1 MIVVSCSDLVF
12 DNHLSYSY
20 NSKDDGR
27 QVPDFGTWTYN
38 MEKKYQIFVSSP
50 YEDLKEERATV
61 ITALLKAG
69 YIPTGMEYFTATSKS
84 QWEVIE
90 EIIPQ
95 CDYYVVIV
103 AGKYGS
109 IEPTSGI
116 SYTEKEYDLAVNS
129 GVPTIGFLIQDIDAL
144 QHNKVEGIERRAK
157 LDTFR
162 EKIKSRM
169 CDFWTNKD
177 ELSAKVLASLH
188 KEVNTTP
195 REGWVRASQVSNGGD
210 LFDISFFDAVV
221 DLHIEHTSNPF
232 DEKETVT
239 EKSIIS
245 VQWGELLEKVCGLLT
260 VPYTFEGAITEISFL
275 LDGVTDSDV
284 RMIINTFVS
293 KKILEVGCNSVE
305 GLGVQNYCTVTT
317 LGHQV
322 LAEYV
327 TKTNSELALRD
338 RQLLNRI
345 MKCFSTRLMDDYLRE
360 GPEYIYHDFLTSF
373 EMCEAIVSASSFTL
387 YGETLKSLWNTFY
400 ISWKEAMSHPEW
412 YFSTNTSRYRFHG
425 LQSDMF
431 VTKQDEMNFNHLV
444 DNCKRLASSYM
455 DFIGYV
461 KDTCRINV
469 DATSNTFEAELSKK
483 ESKI

>member
-1 MIVVSCSDLVF
+1 MD
-12 DNHLSYSY
+12 
-20 NSKDDGR
+20 
-27 QVPDFGTWTYN
+27 
-38 MEKKYQIFVSSP
+38 KKYQVFVSST
-50 YEDLKEERATV
+50 YEDLKEERAAV

-109 IEPTSGI
+109 IEPISGI
-116 SYTEKEYDLAVNS
+116 SYTEKEYDLAVHS

-144 QHNKVEGIERRAK
+144 QHNKVEGIAENRAK

-195 REGWVRASQVSNGGD
+195 REGWVRASQVPNGED
-210 LFDISFFDAVV
+210 SFDISFFNAVV
-221 DLHIEHTSNPF
+221 DLHIEHVSNPF
-232 DEKETVT
+232 DEEETVI
-239 EKSIIS
+239 EKSTLS
-245 VQWGELLEKVCGLLT
+245 LQWGELLEKVCGLLT
-260 VPYTFEGAITEISFL
+260 VPFTLEGAITEISFL
-275 LDGVTDSDV
+275 LGGVVYPDV
-284 RMIINTFVS
+284 RMVINTLIS
-293 KKILEVGCNSVE
+293 QKLLDVGYNSVE

-317 LGHQV
+317 LGHRV

-327 TKTNSELALRD
+327 TKTSRELALRD
-338 RQLLNRI
+338 KQMLNRI
-345 MKCFSTRLMDDYLRE
+345 MSCFSTRLMDDYLRE
-360 GPEYIYHDFLTSF
+360 GPEYIYHDLLTSF

-387 YGETLKSLWNTFY
+387 YGETLKSLWTTFY
-400 ISWKEAMSHPEW
+400 SSWREAMSHSEW
-412 YFSTNTSRYRFHG
+412 YFSTNTCRYRFHG
-425 LQSDMF
+425 LQSDLF
-431 VTKQDEMNFNHLV
+431 VTKQDEVNFNHLV
-444 DNCKRLASSYM
+444 DNCKRLTSSYM

-469 DATSNTFEAELSKK
+469 DATSNAFEEKLSKQK
-483 ESKI
+483 SKI